1 MKGSRLTAIL
11 VIVALAIGA
20 AVVAGPVFEP
30 RCESVIGDVV
40 VTASLD
46 ELHPGT
52 ARFFCYRD
60 HAGREIRFVL
70 ARTNDGIVHS
80 VFDGCQ
86 QCYRFHKG
94 YSVSGGFLVCRLCGN
109 RYKLD
114 QMETGMA
121 SCQPVHLEN
130 TQHGNKVEIKVAAL
144 EKGRQLF

>member
-1 MKGSRLTAIL
+1 VNGSKLATIL
-11 VIVALAIGA
+11 LIVALAIGA
-20 AVVAGPVFEP
+20 AVAAGPMFEP
-30 RCESVIGDVV
+30 RCEPVNGGVI

-46 ELHPGT
+46 ELSSDT

-60 HAGREIRFVL
+60 RAGHEIRFVV
-70 ARTNDGIVHS
+70 ARANDGTVSS
-80 VFDGCQ
+80 VFDACR

-94 YSVSGGFLVCRLCGN
+94 YTIANGFLVCRLCGN

-130 TQHGNKVEIKVAAL
+130 TQHGNKVEVKVAAL
-144 EKGRQLF
+144 EKGQQLF